1 MIIMINKW
9 VRGPLPEDCGKTASA
24 MVLLSVGDF
33 AKCTLQSEACLTVLL
48 CYCLT
53 VLLSYCLTV
62 SQCVRLCSRSAFLH
76 SQPSFEAGHC
86 GHCQWSVNRS
96 SLRFT
101 SIMSYICVIVL
112 YTHCRHYWRILMS
125 SQRRQALSYCQRV
138 CGRTKV
144 HSSCEEQVSRWL
156 SDFVCV
162 LPPISELH
170 CQTVDSVR

>member
-1 MIIMINKW
+1 MIIMINKRI
-9 VRGPLPEDCGKTASA
+9 VGRPHQPLSYAQSVCENLRSALCKVKPVFKTNN
-24 MVLLSVGDF
+24 
-33 AKCTLQSEACLTVLL
+33 TVLL
-48 CYCLT
+48 FYCFS
-53 VLLSYCLTV
+53 VFLSYCLTV

-112 YTHCRHYWRILMS
+112 YTHCRHYCRILTS
-125 SQRRQALSYCQRV
+125 SQRRQALSHCQRV

-170 CQTVDSVR
+170 CHTVDSVR